1 MKRIAFTVL
10 LTVVSMMAMATHLP
24 DVEGTVVDEQGQ
36 PLEFVNVVLLS
47 EGDSAFV
54 QGATTDATGHFLI
67 KTPENHGVLKVT
79 SVGYKTTFAN
89 THTFGGRVV
98 LKDEITS

>member
-1 MKRIAFTVL
+1 MKRIAFTVW
-10 LTVVSMMAMATHLP
+10 LTVVSMMAMAAQLP

-54 QGATTDATGHFLI
+54 QGATT
-67 KTPENHGVLKVT
+67 
-79 SVGYKTTFAN
+79 
-89 THTFGGRVV
+89 RW
-98 LKDEITS
+98 

>member
-1 MKRIAFTVL
+1 MKMQFAEPAYLCSNKSKKEMKRIAFTVW

-67 KTPENHGVLKVT
+67 KTPENHGDRK
-79 SVGYKTTFAN
+79 SV
-89 THTFGGRVV
+89 V
-98 LKDEITS
+98 

>member
-1 MKRIAFTVL
+1 MQFAGPAYLCSNKSKKEMKRIAFTVW
-10 LTVVSMMAMATHLP
+10 LTVVSMMVMATHLP

-54 QGATTDATGHFLI
+54 QGATTDATGHFLSLI
-67 KTPENHGVLKVT
+67 H
-79 SVGYKTTFAN
+79 
-89 THTFGGRVV
+89 
-98 LKDEITS
+98 I